1 MSPKAPDPSVRT
13 ALVETAAHIIATEGL
28 GKLTLRRLASD
39 VGTSTM
45 AIYTHFG
52 GMDELRRAVRQE
64 GFFRLGLELNAV
76 ERSDDPVADYLV
88 LGWAYHHNA
97 TTNPDLYR
105 AMFMD
110 GPVDELDRGTG
121 LETFAVCVEA
131 GERCQ
136 AAGRFSPGDAGTRS
150 LALWGVLHGL
160 ASLELAHLLDRAEA
174 IESLQAAA
182 ADLFVA
188 WGDERAAVEASR
200 GIAARRIGE
209 AEHSD

>member
-1 MSPKAPDPSVRT
+1 MSPKPADPSVRT

-52 GMDELRRAVRQE
+52 GIDELRRAVRGE
-64 GFFRLGLELNAV
+64 GFFRLGADLNGV
-76 ERSDDPVADYLV
+76 ERSDDPVADFMV

-105 AMFMD
+105 AMFLD
-110 GPVDELDRGTG
+110 GPIDGEDRGTG
-121 LETFAVCVEA
+121 LETFAVCVA
-131 GERCQ
+131 ATERCQ
-136 AAGRFSPGDAGTRS
+136 EMGRFSPGDAGTRS

-160 ASLELAHLLDRAEA
+160 ASLQLANLLEEAEA
-174 IESLQAAA
+174 LESLQAAA

-188 WGDERAAVEASR
+188 WGDKRSAVEASR
-200 GIAARRIGE
+200 DAAVRRIRE
-209 AEHSD
+209 R

>member
-1 MSPKAPDPSVRT
+1 MSPKPADPSVRT

-52 GMDELRRAVRQE
+52 GMDELRRAVRSE
-64 GFFRLGLELNAV
+64 GFSRLGRDLNAV
-76 ERSDDPVADYLV
+76 DHTDDPVADYLV

-97 TTNPDLYR
+97 TANPDLYR
-105 AMFMD
+105 AMFLD
-110 GPVDELDRGTG
+110 GPVDEIDRGTG

-131 GERCQ
+131 AERCER
-136 AAGRFSPGDAGTRS
+136 AGRFSPGDAGTRS

-160 ASLELAHLLDRAEA
+160 ASLELANLLDGAETLQ
-174 IESLQAAA
+174 SLQAAA
-182 ADLFVA
+182 VDLFVA
-188 WGDERAAVEASR
+188 WGDERAAVEAST
-200 GIAARRIGE
+200 AAAAERIIGR
-209 AEHSD
+209 